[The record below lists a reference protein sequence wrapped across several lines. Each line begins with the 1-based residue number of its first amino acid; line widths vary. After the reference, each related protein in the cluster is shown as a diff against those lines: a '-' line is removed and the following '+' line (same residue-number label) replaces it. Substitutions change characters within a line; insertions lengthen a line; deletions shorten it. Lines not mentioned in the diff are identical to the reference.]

1 MCDWRNVG
9 FCKATANSNRSS
21 SPFSQWLQPGS
32 LDLLLGLLFVGGGGG
47 ADLGNIHCLGGALS
61 FLPSTTDSALKPRR
75 EAEGSA
81 SPHKW
86 EEGARWLAGWE
97 ESREKEGV
105 LWEGSGKPK
114 IWAHSEHQVL
124 EVLSAVLCS
133 QFRRTLPE
141 FPGRLSVPLGAD
153 CHLDQT
159 PGELSSEA
167 CLAVLN

>member
-1 MCDWRNVG
+1 MLDSAR
-9 FCKATANSNRSS
+9 
-21 SPFSQWLQPGS
+21 LQLILIAPPARFPSGCN
-32 LDLLLGLLFVGGGGG
+32 LALWICFWDYCLWGGGGG